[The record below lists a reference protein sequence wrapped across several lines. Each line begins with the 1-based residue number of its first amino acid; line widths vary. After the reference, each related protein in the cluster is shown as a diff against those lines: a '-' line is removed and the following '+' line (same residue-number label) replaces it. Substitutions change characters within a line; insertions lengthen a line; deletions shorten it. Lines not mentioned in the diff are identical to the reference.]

1 MGDSRREEE
10 DGRDGRTEERRG
22 FCSNARVLKIVR
34 APFRTQGCEAICGEV
49 VLGGALNFG
58 VFEVELVKFEGW
70 FREGK
75 LKLGLCLS
83 LRCI

>member
-10 DGRDGRTEERRG
+10 DGRDGRIEERRG
-22 FCSNARVLKIVR
+22 FCSNARVLKIV
-34 APFRTQGCEAICGEV
+34 
-49 VLGGALNFG
+49 GGALNFG

-70 FREGK
+70 FRKGK